1 MKKKIIALIVKEEV
15 SSWKSCQ
22 SITSNLEKVYRIL
35 FERDEIILIKVPQKF
50 NRYDAYKIASEIKS
64 KNIEQVFWL
73 DHKPNAAILLSALDC
88 VYTGVAFGKR
98 PKLNIHLFGD
108 FVLDCLGWQMTKD
121 ALANWPI
128 HFFVA
133 SRKQQELVE
142 SFFISD
148 KQNVSVVPFP
158 VDENDFYFDNTEK
171 LRKTFRDKLGV
182 DKDDLVL
189 VYTGRISYQKNIE
202 ILVKTFSTAQILFQK
217 KVHLWIAGE
226 WDDIL
231 MPYSGKFGPLGSF
244 YAQFNGTSEKYL
256 NSNIKFLGK
265 LDSKQLL
272 ESYNAAD
279 MFISLS
285 TYNDEDYGMSP
296 AEAMSCGLPCLLSN
310 WGGYSSFAEY
320 SSKVNLVP
328 VLFGNTR
335 AQVNHD
341 LARKS
346 LIKAVGELPL
356 NSNDRNKASVK
367 AQEKISLKGV
377 SRLLETQLSQLK
389 YGPVSDFTTEFLR
402 LCVLSEMNPGSPF
415 KNGKK
420 LELSDFYKVVYARY
434 GS

>member
-35 FERDEIILIKVPQKF
+35 FEKDEIVLIKVPQNF
-50 NRYDAYKIASEIKS
+50 NRYNAYNIASEIKL
-64 KNIEQVFWL
+64 KDIEQIFWL
-73 DHKPNAAILLSALDC
+73 DHKPNAAILLDALDR
-88 VYTGVAFGKR
+88 VYTNVSFEKK

-108 FVLDCLGWQMTKD
+108 FVLDCLGWQQVGV
-121 ALANWPI
+121 ALANWPL

-133 SRKQQELVE
+133 SKKQQELVE
-142 SFFISD
+142 SFFVSD
-148 KQNVSVVPFP
+148 KKIVSVIPFP
-158 VDENDFYFDNTEK
+158 VDEKSFYYDSTEGLRKKFREK
-171 LRKTFRDKLGV
+171 LSV
-182 DKDDLVL
+182 DENDLVL

-202 ILVKTFSTAQILFQK
+202 MLVKTFSTAQVLFQK
-217 KVHLWIAGE
+217 KVHLWIIGE

-256 NSNIKFLGK
+256 NNNIKFLGK

-320 SSKVNLVP
+320 SPKVNLVP

-367 AQEKISLKGV
+367 AQEKISLAGV
-377 SRLLETQLSQLK
+377 SKLLATQLSQLEH
-389 YGPVSDFTTEFLR
+389 GPVTDFSTEFLR

-434 GS
+434 GA